1 MAGTLIDYTYSNDM
15 ELIDIVLNLYART
28 ELRTNLA
35 YKERMILREYILNGY
50 NPRTKRSLI
59 MSLFLC
65 KESDNKDKADK
76 LKAFNSVFGTKLKNL
91 EEVDIYLKENDVEVG
106 KERFLK
112 EYDKV
117 RKKRAASNL
126 TALNYT
132 LKAKGFLNNHPTN
145 QRLKV
150 VNPELIKLKNQF
162 LDTSDERVCLI
173 VNFKKKE

>member
-106 KERFLK
+106 KERFL
-112 EYDKV
+112 
-117 RKKRAASNL
+117 
-126 TALNYT
+126 
-132 LKAKGFLNNHPTN
+132 
-145 QRLKV
+145 
-150 VNPELIKLKNQF
+150 I
-162 LDTSDERVCLI
+162 
-173 VNFKKKE
+173 